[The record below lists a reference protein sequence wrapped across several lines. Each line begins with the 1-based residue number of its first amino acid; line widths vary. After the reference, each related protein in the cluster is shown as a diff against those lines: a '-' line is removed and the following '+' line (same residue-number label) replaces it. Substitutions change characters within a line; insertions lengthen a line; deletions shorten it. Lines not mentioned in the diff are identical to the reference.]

1 MPAAWGNFSAN
12 LECIVTSAVSPAAD
26 PVALLYGQHHPWLLR
41 WLRGKLSCT
50 DHAADLAQDTFVKL
64 LATPGERAVT
74 LREPRAY
81 LTTVARRLL
90 IDHYRRQSL
99 EQAWLATLAQLP
111 APVTPSAE
119 DRMLILE
126 TLHQIDAMLDGL
138 GAKVR
143 TAFLLSQLEGMAYAD
158 IAARLNVSER
168 TVKRY
173 MVQAFERCILLLA

>member
-1 MPAAWGNFSAN
+1 MDFRAN
-12 LECIVTSAVSPAAD
+12 LECVVTHAVSPAAD
-26 PVALLYGQHHPWLLR
+26 PPSPYCLSQLYGEHHPWLLR
-41 WLRGKLSCT
+41 WLRGKLACT

-64 LATPGERAVT
+64 LATPAERAVT
-74 LREPRAY
+74 MREPRAY

-111 APVTPSAE
+111 APAAPSAE
-119 DRMLILE
+119 ERLLILE
-126 TLHQIDAMLDGL
+126 TLHRIDAMLDGL

-158 IAARLNVSER
+158 IAARLRVSER

-173 MVQAFERCILLLA
+173 MVQALTQCIVLLA